1 MVPKPYIARNTLCEQ
16 IYLHLREQI
25 LTGRIKQGE
34 HLTELAISRDAN
46 VSATPVREALRLL
59 HGDGLVELNGR
70 RGAKVIQPSDE
81 EVSHAFAVR
90 RELER
95 LALREA
101 FSVLTAQDLVEL
113 KALSDRM
120 MALDQGDTQAFFE
133 ADWDF
138 HHFFVSR
145 ANNSWLDSFLA
156 SLKDFLQIVRNP
168 NYKDTSPS
176 KTAHEHLAVVEAILA
191 GDIGEAERLLGVHID
206 RVCADI
212 LEQTRSKR
220 RDKADA
226 GPALVASPR
235 RA

>member
-1 MVPKPYIARNTLCEQ
+1 MAPKPYIARNTLCEQ

-34 HLTELAISRDAN
+34 HLTELAISRDTN

-70 RGAKVIQPSDE
+70 RGAKVIQPSE
-81 EVSHAFAVR
+81 EDVRHAFAVR

-101 FSVLTAQDLVEL
+101 FSVLTRQDLDEL

-120 MALDQGDTQAFFE
+120 MGLTQGDTQAFFQ

-145 ANNSWLDSFLA
+145 ANNSWLESFLA

-168 NYKDTSPS
+168 NYKDTSPH
-176 KTAHEHLAVVEAILA
+176 KTAREHLAVVEAILA
-191 GDIGEAERLLGVHID
+191 GDIGEAERLLGAHID
-206 RVCADI
+206 RVCTDI
-212 LEQTRSKR
+212 LEQTRQTLR
-220 RDKADA
+220 GEAD
-226 GPALVASPR
+226 PASTRNAASR
-235 RA
+235 SA